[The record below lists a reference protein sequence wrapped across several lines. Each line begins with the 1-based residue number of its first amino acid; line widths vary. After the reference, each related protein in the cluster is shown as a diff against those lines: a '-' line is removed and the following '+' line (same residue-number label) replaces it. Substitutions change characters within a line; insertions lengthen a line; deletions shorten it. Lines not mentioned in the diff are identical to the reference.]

1 VRGTRWLTIDSCEGT
16 LTVVVEG
23 VVVVRDFT
31 TGETVVVK
39 AGDRYFA
46 SAR

>member
-1 VRGTRWLTIDSCEGT
+1 VRGTRWLTVDSCSGT

-23 VVVVRDFT
+23 TVLVHDFT
-31 TGETVVVK
+31 TGETIPVH

-46 SAR
+46 SVR